1 MTTNDITSINWMQK
15 AKEYM
20 TKKDRKTF
28 YLCGGY
34 LLPWDEG
41 DPIEVSMY
49 IQRTPEEA
57 ARITKACIDACNAE
71 GWGEP
76 TVESLE
82 DIKDARVLLYDL
94 EGHDEELDNLIKEC
108 RENEMDL
115 TEADLDTSH
124 YLYSFSYMAYD
135 PSLMEMSDRIPFR
148 VSLTDEEY
156 LYMLNEQL
164 VHSRSFNI
172 NSLVFSKPEIAK
184 KLYRQA
190 KFVIG
195 GGILDHSRPVLV
207 LFDEIIADAEQI
219 DAPYSE
225 HNVLFEDL
233 DSKPWF
239 HVLAYTEKRE
249 LTILKEQMMSES
261 DTCDNIQI
269 VLSADEVKQ
278 RLNVETHGIML
289 KKLKERFNARTAY
302 EDIKAWFDK
311 EGIAYKESIPD

>member
-1 MTTNDITSINWMQK
+1 MTTNDITSIDWIQK
-15 AKEYM
+15 ATEFM
-20 TKKDRKTF
+20 NQKDRKTY

-34 LLPWDEG
+34 LLPWED
-41 DPIEVSMY
+41 DPNEISMY

-57 ARITKACIDACNAE
+57 ARIKKACIDACNAE

-94 EGHDEELDNLIKEC
+94 EGHDEELDNLIKDC

-115 TEADLDTSH
+115 TEADLDTPH
-124 YLYSFSYMAYD
+124 YLYSFSCMAYD
-135 PSLMEMSDRIPFR
+135 PSLMEMGDRIPFR

-156 LYMLNEQL
+156 LYMLSEQL
-164 VHSRSFNI
+164 DHRRHFNI
-172 NSLVFSKPEIAK
+172 NSLVFNKPELAK
-184 KLYRQA
+184 KLYQKA
-190 KFVIG
+190 AFVIG
-195 GGILDHSRPVLV
+195 EYCCDTTRPLIIM
-207 LFDEIIADAEQI
+207 FDEIIADAEQI
-219 DAPYSE
+219 DAPYPE

-249 LTILKEQMMSES
+249 LTILKEQMVSES
-261 DTCDNIQI
+261 DTCDKIQI
-269 VLSADEVKQ
+269 VSSADDIQQ
-278 RLNVETHGIML
+278 RLDAATHGIML

-311 EGIAYKESIPD
+311 EGITYEESIPD